1 MRLALAFLLVAA
13 LALPC
18 AAADFAIDKGAW
30 VLGGSVG
37 FEMQGGDLYE
47 NPDGDSRTVI
57 EFDPGAGYFLMPG
70 LLAGTRVVFVN
81 SSQGDHKSSSFGI
94 GPVVAYYFGGP
105 YSSMYPFVSARFTW
119 VSHSTENAASVDWSE
134 TNISFAAGATKMISR
149 NVGIRAA
156 VFYSIDSYS
165 PDEGDSIDGNRMGLR
180 IGLESFIW

>member
-18 AAADFAIDKGAW
+18 AAANFAIDKGG

-47 NPDGDSRTVI
+47 VEGDSRTVI

-70 LLAGTRVVFVN
+70 LLAGTRVIFVS
-81 SSQGDHKSSSFGI
+81 SSQGDHSASAFGI

-105 YSSMYPFVSARFTW
+105 YSTMYPFVSARFTW
-119 VSHSTENAASVDWSE
+119 VSHSTENATSLDWSE
-134 TNISFAAGATKMISR
+134 TNIAFSAGATKMISR

-156 VFYSIDSYS
+156 VFYSLDTYS